1 MQTEPDITNGTS
13 YSIIMTK
20 RATSSHI
27 KELTVLYPIQDIKME
42 PDSLK
47 P

>member
-20 RATSSHI
+20 D
-27 KELTVLYPIQDIKME
+27 KELTVLYPIQDIKVE
-42 PDSLK
+42 PGSLK